1 MIVLVL
7 TACPQGLRGH
17 LTRWLFEVSAGVFVG
32 KLNPKL
38 RDHVWDLV
46 TQEVQGKALLVHP
59 DRSAEQGFSFR
70 VHGHDW
76 EPTDIEGVT
85 LMMRPGGRRTSALR
99 KGWSAASRFRK
110 GSRRRS
116 T

>member
-32 KLNPKL
+32 KLNPRL
-38 RDHVWDLV
+38 RRHVWELV
-46 TQEVQGKALLVHP
+46 TESVQGRALLVYP
-59 DRSAEQGFSFR
+59 DRNREQGFGFL

-76 EPTDIEGVT
+76 EPCDVEGAT
-85 LMMRPGGRRTSALR
+85 LMLRPTTGRKSSLR
-99 KGWSAASRFRK
+99 KGWSAASRYRHK
-110 GSRRRS
+110 RR
-116 T
+116 

>member
-46 TQEVQGKALLVHP
+46 TQEVQGKALLVYP
-59 DRSAEQGFSFR
+59 DRSTEQGFGFR
-70 VHGHDW
+70 THGHDW
-76 EPTDIEGVT
+76 EPRDVEGVT
-85 LMMRPGGRRTSALR
+85 LMARPGGRRTSALR
-99 KGWSAASRFRK
+99 KGWSSASRLRR
-110 GSRRRS
+110 GSRR
-116 T
+116 